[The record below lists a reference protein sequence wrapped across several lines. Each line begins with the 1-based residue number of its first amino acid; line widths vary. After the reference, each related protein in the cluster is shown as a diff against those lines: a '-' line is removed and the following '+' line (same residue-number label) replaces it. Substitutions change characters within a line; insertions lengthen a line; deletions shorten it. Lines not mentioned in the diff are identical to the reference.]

1 MTLSQDITKG
11 VIINRS
17 KPSLSVIANEVK
29 QSRKAYEKRHCKGA
43 ARSNPVIN
51 SIPDCFASLAMTM

>member
-17 KPSLSVIANEVK
+17 KPSLSVIANAVK
-29 QSRKAYEKRHCKGA
+29 QSRKARHCKGA
-43 ARSNPVIN
+43 TRNNP
-51 SIPDCFASLAMTM
+51 SILDCFASLAMTM